1 MKDIDI
7 VEKLKLFEDTMQVVD
22 HLRIAGEKDSAKHL
36 HELWTLAK
44 HLGTEIRRLRKENKN
59 D

>member
-1 MKDIDI
+1 MKDIDM

-22 HLRIAGEKDSAKHL
+22 HLRIAGEKNSAKHL

-44 HLGTEIRRLRKENKN
+44 HLGAEVKRLRKEKN
-59 D
+59 T